1 MTTISVIDD
10 DPIVREAIAD
20 LISSLGYEVATYE
33 SAEHFLESD
42 QFAQTSCLITDLQM
56 PGLNGLDLQRRLIAD
71 RHSLP
76 IIFVTAF
83 PNENYRQRAMSAE
96 AIGFLSK
103 PFDDAAL
110 IECLKTAL
118 SISADKAGALRPLT

>member
-1 MTTISVIDD
+1 MTTISIIDD
-10 DPIVREAIAD
+10 DRVVREAIAD
-20 LISSLGYEVATYE
+20 LVNSLGYEVATYD
-33 SAEHFLESD
+33 SAEDFLDCE

-71 RHSLP
+71 RHSMP

-83 PNENYRQRAMSAE
+83 PDENFRQRAMSAG

-103 PFDDAAL
+103 PFDEAAL
-110 IECLKTAL
+110 IDRLKTAL
-118 SISADKAGALRPLT
+118 SISPAKAETSAL